1 MENVHTNTYTIIQ
14 ITGDILEI
22 TEEVERKDDQTLRHY
37 TIDSKQMDELSD
49 FVRSLIIE

>member
-1 MENVHTNTYTIIQ
+1 MGKNIYTIVQ

-22 TEEVERKDDQTLRHY
+22 TEEVEYKDGQTLRHY